1 MNNPYKIIETILVT
15 ERSMD
20 LKEKSKY
27 IFKVHSD
34 ATKVDI
40 RHAIEKLYDV
50 KVKSVNIINKM
61 GKIKRA
67 GRLMKYGR
75 RPDVKKAIVTLS
87 KGSIEI
93 V

>member
-1 MNNPYKIIETILVT
+1 MNNPYQIIETIMVT

-20 LKEKSKY
+20 LKAASKY

-34 ATKVDI
+34 ATKIDI
-40 RHAIEKLYDV
+40 KNAIEKLYDV

-61 GKIKRA
+61 GKMKRA
-67 GRLMKYGR
+67 GKLMKYGR
-75 RPDVKKAIVTLS
+75 RPAVKKAIITLS